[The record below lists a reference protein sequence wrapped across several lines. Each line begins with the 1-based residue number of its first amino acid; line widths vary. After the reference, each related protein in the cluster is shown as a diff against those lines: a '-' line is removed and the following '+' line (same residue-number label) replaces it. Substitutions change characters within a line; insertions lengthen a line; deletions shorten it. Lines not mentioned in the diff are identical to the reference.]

1 MVVSMYLNKAWLW
14 RSSYSTSIPFATL
27 VFLHEKV
34 LDNTG
39 TNTFSAT
46 IQIYAETQ
54 LTHIGLT
61 RAGVMEH
68 KAAQREEKLSK
79 LELVATC

>member
-1 MVVSMYLNKAWLW
+1 M
-14 RSSYSTSIPFATL
+14 
-27 VFLHEKV
+27 

-39 TNTFSAT
+39 TNKFSAT

-79 LELVATC
+79 LELVATSSK